1 MSKAPTYPG
10 GIPGS
15 ITKGCRPRSVF
26 LSHAKTIDAL
36 DRYVEWRY
44 RRGHGVSLDRGEY
57 RGLMPR
63 TRLILT
69 QKGGPFELSVKRRV
83 NFDGETVEYLAAD
96 SLQSYVTSLYR
107 AAGLGAGYSSHS
119 GRRTFAPINSL
130 SLRASDWQFVGQSR
144 RSPLGC
150 DMRAH
155 CYRRPFAED
164 TGQRLR
170 PTSKNAYFRPSVT
183 LRPATTNVR
192 TSKNCSRLLL
202 RSPDVDAKPV
212 VACCRI
218 VAHRCYVSNVDVS
231 GCTSAPP
238 RAWNGAMA
246 TPFCVVIRT

>member
-119 GRRTFAPINSL
+119 GRRTFA
-130 SLRASDWQFVGQSR
+130 
-144 RSPLGC
+144 
-150 DMRAH
+150 
-155 CYRRPFAED
+155 
-164 TGQRLR
+164 
-170 PTSKNAYFRPSVT
+170 
-183 LRPATTNVR
+183 
-192 TSKNCSRLLL
+192 SRLLAQGHSL
-202 RSPDVDAKPV
+202 ETVQLLLGHAELDHVSPYLEVSARERREA
-212 VACCRI
+212 VAA
-218 VAHRCYVSNVDVS
+218 VEEWPD
-231 GCTSAPP
+231 
-238 RAWNGAMA
+238 
-246 TPFCVVIRT
+246 